1 MFGDLLC
8 AAIEA
13 AGHEIGVRFDSA
25 GDITEIGSRNAL
37 VVHVTDIAGGFV
49 REIRQVR
56 AMSPASPIVILCS
69 GELAKKLRD
78 TLGSEVDAIIP
89 DDQHLDLVISCLTV
103 VEGGYRVSLRSQ
115 SAPQYGRGLA
125 PMAFALGPVQTAGS
139 TPAHLSKREVAI
151 LARLRD
157 GNSNKEIANDLG
169 ISDSTVKVHLR
180 SVFQKMGVR
189 NRTQAAIWATENL

>member
-13 AGHEIGVRFDSA
+13 AGHELGARFDSA

-69 GELAKKLRD
+69 AELAQKLRD
-78 TLGSEVDAIIP
+78 ALRSEVDAIIP

-103 VEGGYRVSLRSQ
+103 VEGGYRVSLRNQ
-115 SAPQYGRGLA
+115 SVPQTGRGLA
-125 PMAFALGPVQTAGS
+125 QLGAGTSPNANVES
-139 TPAHLSKREVAI
+139 TAHLSKREVAI